1 MASANERLPLHFP
14 QKIFLAGRNGERGP
28 RESAARCPYTY
39 CHGIFQVRQPVAEVS
54 RPLLASSHPAHC
66 CRDSL
71 VFGSI
76 LHRLDAS
83 VRVRCRGASAL
94 GTSAKGCQEPAK
106 RGSEKNMVPLST
118 LENDPIGGWGRGGP
132 FDGSTVRQAH
142 RRQAHR
148 RRAQGRGPIGSAAR
162 CASICWAG
170 NIPCQRGQG
179 GGEPRQSAARFPPT
193 TGAKYP
199 IEFLPDRF
207 FSAVSAIQSN
217 FLPRRTGRTQSVNWG
232 GGWDLWV

>member
-1 MASANERLPLHFP
+1 MCSLCARNL
-14 QKIFLAGRNGERGP
+14 FLAGRNGERGP

-106 RGSEKNMVPLST
+106 RGVRLCLADRRGPYSRLSSAGGVAPPRRMSCEYVSSSLLACGRNPLRPASRQSARQSLGKNMVPLST
-118 LENDPIGGWGRGGP
+118 LENDPIEG
-132 FDGSTVRQAH
+132 
-142 RRQAHR
+142 
-148 RRAQGRGPIGSAAR
+148 
-162 CASICWAG
+162 AG
-170 NIPCQRGQG
+170 
-179 GGEPRQSAARFPPT
+179 
-193 TGAKYP
+193 
-199 IEFLPDRF
+199 
-207 FSAVSAIQSN
+207 
-217 FLPRRTGRTQSVNWG
+217 
-232 GGWDLWV
+232 